1 MYYLFLIYVFLVP
14 FQYLHEKFP
23 KGPTGVTYSNVMMLV
38 MIGWWVLGRLACG
51 RPVVMRNPLNLP
63 LLGML
68 VMTYAGL
75 ALAYHSV
82 AGATFPFSPSSL
94 AAKRFLEFFNG
105 FLLFWLPAHMLD
117 TRKRIHWCLIALAL
131 AAPFVFRVF
140 YAQLISI
147 GPLDSYDDDQRVK
160 GPFSQLGSN
169 ELGAFFMYGS
179 LMWGLYAFQAKRG
192 WEKLLL
198 LGAAALYGVGVLYS
212 FSRATQLAFGLG
224 LIVVACFKYRFV
236 LVLLL
241 LAAATSSLWLP
252 YSVRERWDLT
262 VDESGQVDQSTESR
276 QSYWGLAVDLFEESP
291 IYGHG
296 VGSYALLN
304 PARMDTHNTYL
315 RTLAETGI
323 IAFTLFMSI
332 WVMILMM
339 CLRLWRGGAHV
350 FDRYYGFFLMVV
362 TVGLMAA
369 NFFGDRFTHF
379 VMVGHYWI
387 MVGIAARL
395 YANMRGVETMAE
407 EDTYGKPLMGE
418 GSAGGLETAEKV
430 PWPVAPVGAAFIR
443 PALNLARVFAGG
455 MASVRPANKESPPSA
470 PAWERR
476 RRLNIVGRTPFSSQV
491 RLVKGEEPQEE
502 SPDIPSEG

>member
-14 FQYLHEKFP
+14 FQYLHDKIP
-23 KGPTGVTYSNVMMLV
+23 KGPTGVNYSNIMMLV
-38 MIGWWVLGRLACG
+38 MIGWWVLGRMARG
-51 RPVVMRNPLNLP
+51 RPVVMRNPMNLP

-75 ALAYHSV
+75 ALAHHSV
-82 AGATFPFSPSSL
+82 AGATSPFSPSSL

-105 FLLFWLPAHMLD
+105 FLLFWLAANMLD
-117 TRKRIHWCLIALAL
+117 TRKRIHGCLIALAL

-140 YAQLISI
+140 YAQLVSI
-147 GPLDSYDDDQRVK
+147 GPLDSYDHDQRVK

-198 LGAAALYGVGVLYS
+198 IGAAAMYGFGILYS

-224 LIVVACFKYRFV
+224 VIVVACFKYRFV
-236 LVLLL
+236 LVLLA
-241 LAAATSSLWLP
+241 LAALTSSMWLP

-262 VDESGQVDQSTESR
+262 WDDSGQVDKATESR

-296 VGSYALLN
+296 VGSYVLLN

-323 IAFTLFMSI
+323 VGFTLFMSM

-350 FDRYYGFFLMVV
+350 FDRYYGFCLMVV

-379 VMVGHYWI
+379 VMIGHYWI

-395 YANMRGVETMAE
+395 HANMRGVESMAE
-407 EDTYGKPLMGE
+407 EDAYGKPLAGE
-418 GSAGGLETAEKV
+418 GSADGLETPEKV
-430 PWPVAPVGAAFIR
+430 PWPAAPVGVTFVR
-443 PALNLARVFAGG
+443 PALNLVRVFTGG
-455 MASVRPANKESPPSA
+455 LVNARSANKDSPPPSA
-470 PAWERR
+470 WERHR
-476 RRLNIVGRTPFSSQV
+476 RVNIVGRAAFGSKV
-491 RLVKGEEPQEE
+491 RLVRGEEQQEE
-502 SPDIPSEG
+502 SPDVPTER